1 MKNNYAARG
10 QSLVEFVISFMLLI
24 VLLLGTFEFG
34 YAFFYWITIRDGAQ
48 EGATYAS
55 LHPDSSCQNH
65 LEARVRHSSN
75 TPTINLLD
83 TAVTTI
89 TTTRAGTDIGDMIT
103 VEVNHVYSLHTP
115 IIPDI
120 IGSNT
125 INLHAEVI
133 VSVLQNDGTC
143 Q

>member
-1 MKNNYAARG
+1 MKKLYSERG

-24 VLLLGTFEFG
+24 ILLLGTFEFG
-34 YAFFYWITIRDGAQ
+34 YAFFFWITIRDGAQ

-55 LHPDSSCQNH
+55 LYPDASCQDR
-65 LEARVRHSSN
+65 LEARVRNSSN

-89 TTTRAGTDIGDMIT
+89 TTTRGGTDIGDMIT
-103 VEVNHVYSLHTP
+103 VEVDHIYSLHTP

-120 IGSNT
+120 IGSDT

-133 VSVLQNDGTC
+133 VSVLQSDGTC

>member
-48 EGATYAS
+48 EGAIYAS
-55 LHPDSSCQNH
+55 LHPDSSCQTQ

-75 TPTINLLD
+75 TPAINLLD

-89 TTTRAGTDIGDMIT
+89 STTRAGTDIGDMIT